1 MMKIKR
7 ILLTGDDGYNSIGIR
22 TLIHFLKDRYELA
35 IAATR
40 DQQSGVGG
48 HVSVATGGKWG
59 EDKVDG
65 INAFWVDGFP
75 CDAVESAIEYFHKPF
90 DLIIS
95 GINFGANIGSALVSS
110 GTFSA
115 AYLGLGLLLAPRAI
129 VMSWESPM
137 SVWYKKHNH
146 DDDISDFLLYP
157 GKEAEGLFD
166 RAIEHDMWQ
175 ASIININ
182 FPKAPSKKAMFTTP
196 LLNTMDYYTPARLNR
211 TDNTFYYPHEG
222 ANGSR
227 IGPRTDV
234 GALLKGK
241 ISITLC
247 KNNLLDEKVYKK
259 LEKEEITL

>member
-1 MMKIKR
+1 MKIKR

-22 TLIHFLKDRYELA
+22 TLIHFLRPQYDLA
-35 IAATR
+35 IAGTLN
-40 DQQSGVGG
+40 QQSGVGG

-59 EDKVDG
+59 EDTVDG
-65 INAFWVDGFP
+65 VNAFWVDGFP
-75 CDAVESAIEYFHKPF
+75 CDAIEGAIEYYKESF

-115 AYLGLGLLLAPRAI
+115 AYLGLGFQIAPRAI
-129 VMSWESPM
+129 VMSWESPA
-137 SVWYKKHNH
+137 SAWYKRHNH
-146 DDDISDFLLYP
+146 DDDISEFLTYP
-157 GKEAEGLFD
+157 GDVAEKIFY
-166 RAIEHDMWQ
+166 RAVEHDMWN

-182 FPKAPSKKAMFTTP
+182 FPQNPAKKAVFTTP
-196 LLNTMDYYTPARLNR
+196 LPNTTDYYTPIRLNR
-211 TDNTFYYPHEG
+211 TDYTFYYPHEG

-234 GALLKGK
+234 GALLKGN

-247 KNNLLDEKVYKK
+247 KNSLLDEKVYKK
-259 LEKEEITL
+259 LEKEEIAL